1 VIGLGVPGKLVR
13 DRAILVRAMRK
24 IFKILGAFL
33 SFFFVL
39 FGVVSMLLGLEVVSH
54 PFDLNPTWNLYY
66 FDFRDTRDFYIGCGL
81 ISAGLVFFWIQRGE
95 SD

>member
-1 VIGLGVPGKLVR
+1 
-13 DRAILVRAMRK
+13 
-24 IFKILGAFL
+24 
-33 SFFFVL
+33 
-39 FGVVSMLLGLEVVSH
+39 MLLGLEVVSH